1 MTECTLYSV
10 SCILSPVLVRIHRLS
25 PSVPLPR
32 YESDGP
38 RRSIWPHPKTSTIP
52 PGEVALV
59 PTGLVIEVPAGMFLG
74 IFARSSTP
82 LKRGLMVANGVGVVD
97 PDYCGPADEVKIAVL
112 NFTARP
118 VQVSAGD
125 RMAQGMLLPAT
136 RVEWEETATA
146 RDGSS
151 RGGFGSTG

>member
-1 MTECTLYSV
+1 
-10 SCILSPVLVRIHRLS
+10 
-25 PSVPLPR
+25 
-32 YESDGP
+32 ESDGAAAFDLAA
-38 RRSIWPHPKTSTIP
+38 SEDMTID

-59 PTGLVIEVPAGMFLG
+59 PTGLVIEVPAGMFLA

-112 NFTARP
+112 NFTVRR
-118 VQVSAGD
+118 VTVSAGD
-125 RMAQGMLLPAT
+125 RIAQGILLPAT
-136 RVEWEETATA
+136 RIQWLESGPAKT
-146 RDGSS
+146 SS